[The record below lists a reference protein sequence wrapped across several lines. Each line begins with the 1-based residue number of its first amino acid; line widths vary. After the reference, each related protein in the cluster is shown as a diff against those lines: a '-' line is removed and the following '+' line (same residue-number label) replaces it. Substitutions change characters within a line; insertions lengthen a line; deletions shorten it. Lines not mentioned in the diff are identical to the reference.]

1 MVIHHQVMKVLEAH
15 QEDQNHKVQAVQI
28 ILPEMALPSP
38 PAATA
43 STEKNKKKN
52 Q

>member
-1 MVIHHQVMKVLEAH
+1 VIHHQVMKAREAH
-15 QEDQNHKVQAVQI
+15 QEDQNHKVRAVQI
-28 ILPEMALPSP
+28 ILPEVELPSP

-43 STEKNKKKN
+43 STKKNKKKN